1 MFDHDYE
8 SREAQAVRIR
18 FEEIEAAYHADRDRL
33 LSEDEQRDKALKEIQ
48 AKHAEA
54 DAATRQLVEDRG
66 DAPPPRPQPPAEQ
79 PSPWTAPQKE
89 TVMSFG
95 DFDEEQSKGAAW
107 STPTPPMGFPPPPP
121 IPEPVPEPEAFR
133 GSAPEPVMSFGSYE
147 EEDNAAPVRQTP
159 QPPPVSGRRRARDD
173 DDDDDMSGQSWLR

>member
-8 SREAQAVRIR
+8 SPEAQAVRIR
-18 FEEIEAAYHADRDRL
+18 FEEIEAAYRADHDKL
-33 LSEDEQRDKALKEIQ
+33 LSEDEQRDKELTELK

-54 DAATRQLVEDRG
+54 EEAARKVIEARQG
-66 DAPPPRPQPPAEQ
+66 TAAAAEE
-79 PSPWTAPQKE
+79 PSPWTAPQRE

-95 DFDEEQSKGAAW
+95 DFDDEQSKAASW

-133 GSAPEPVMSFGSYE
+133 SAEPEPVMKFGGYD
-147 EEDNAAPVRQTP
+147 EDEGGTPVRQAP
-159 QPPPVSGRRRARDD
+159 QPPPQASGGRRRAKDD

>member
-8 SREAQAVRIR
+8 SPDAQAVRIR
-18 FEEIEAAYHADRDRL
+18 FEEIEAAYRADHDRL
-33 LSEDEQRDKALKEIQ
+33 LSDDDQRGKELAEIE

-54 DAATRQLVEDRG
+54 EEAAQKVIAEREGRS
-66 DAPPPRPQPPAEQ
+66 APTEE

-95 DFDEEQSKGAAW
+95 DFDEEQSKADVW

-133 GSAPEPVMSFGSYE
+133 TSAPEAVLSFGGYDE
-147 EEDNAAPVRQTP
+147 EEEAAPVRQTP
-159 QPPPVSGRRRARDD
+159 QPPQASGRRRARDED
-173 DDDDDMSGQSWLR
+173 EDDDMSGQSWLR